1 MRDHDPTLAY
11 IFLMTMLR
19 FDISDEKAEALKEA
33 ADRMGLS
40 IEELLRATVEDA
52 LHRLESDFETAAEKV
67 LQKNAELYRRLA

>member
-1 MRDHDPTLAY
+1 
-11 IFLMTMLR
+11 MTMLR